1 VSVGIDTVDD
11 MQSTPAIEAIDLVKR
26 FGDNPAVDGVSFTV
40 PPGTVLGLLG
50 PNGAGKTTTVRMM
63 TTLTEPTSGTAR
75 VAGYDVRREPDKVR
89 RSMGL
94 TGQVATVDE
103 LLTGRENIRMI
114 GSLYGIRRKELARL
128 GDQLLEQFSIAD
140 AADQV
145 VKSYSGGMRRRL
157 DLAVSLLASPPVL
170 FLDEPTTGLDPRSRS
185 DLWDVLRSLVEQGTT
200 LLLTTQY
207 LEEADQLADNIVVM
221 DRGRIIAEGSPLQL
235 KQQAGNASLIVTVTN
250 AEDLPAAQA
259 LLAKTGAEVFVDAGP
274 RQLTAAADGLADM
287 VRVAGWLRDSDI
299 DVDDIGLSRPSL
311 DDVFLSLT
319 GHRTE
324 EGIQAQTIV
333 FTAFVVASG
342 ITADVEKGIIDR
354 FRSLPISRSSVLIG
368 RSVASL
374 LHSSLG
380 VVVMTVTGLAIG
392 WRIRGGIAEA
402 ALAFALILVFG
413 FSMIWFGIL
422 IGSVMRSVEAVNG
435 VMFTVLFP
443 ITFLANTFAP
453 TEPMQHWL
461 RVIAEWN
468 PVSSLAQAMR
478 ELWGNGG
485 PAPASAQL
493 PLHHPVIATILWSL
507 MLTAIFAPLRC
518 APTPV
523 EPGADCRRV
532 RARPSGFAGRL
543 GTGP

>member
-1 VSVGIDTVDD
+1 VFASARAFKTIGRVSVGIDTVDD

-89 RSMGL
+89 RSIGL

-114 GSLYGIRRKELARL
+114 GSLYGIRRKDLARL

-140 AADQV
+140 AADRV

-185 DLWDVLRSLVEQGTT
+185 DLWDVLRGLVEQGTT

-207 LEEADQLADNIVVM
+207 LEEADQLADNIVVI
-221 DRGRIIAEGSPLQL
+221 DKGRIIAEGSPLQL
-235 KQQAGNASLIVTVTN
+235 KRQAGNASLVVTVVN
-250 AEDLPAAQA
+250 ADALPAAEA
-259 LLAKTGAEVFVDAGP
+259 LLAKTGAEVFVDAGA
-274 RQLTAAADGLADM
+274 RQLPAAADGLADM

-324 EGIQAQTIV
+324 E
-333 FTAFVVASG
+333 
-342 ITADVEKGIIDR
+342 E
-354 FRSLPISRSSVLIG
+354 
-368 RSVASL
+368 
-374 LHSSLG
+374 
-380 VVVMTVTGLAIG
+380 
-392 WRIRGGIAEA
+392 E
-402 ALAFALILVFG
+402 
-413 FSMIWFGIL
+413 
-422 IGSVMRSVEAVNG
+422 VEA
-435 VMFTVLFP
+435 
-443 ITFLANTFAP
+443 
-453 TEPMQHWL
+453 
-461 RVIAEWN
+461 
-468 PVSSLAQAMR
+468 
-478 ELWGNGG
+478 
-485 PAPASAQL
+485 
-493 PLHHPVIATILWSL
+493 
-507 MLTAIFAPLRC
+507 
-518 APTPV
+518 
-523 EPGADCRRV
+523 
-532 RARPSGFAGRL
+532 
-543 GTGP
+543 